1 MNKRKKTIV
10 AIFVVLFLII
20 GTVALFRF
28 KIEKDYEDQ
37 IRDDTVESGK
47 DEENSVE
54 NTEGSNEE
62 EVQVQLVENEGD
74 LEIIISEDMES
85 DGF

>member
-62 EVQVQLVENEGD
+62 EVQVQLVENEWD
-74 LEIIISEDMES
+74 LEIIIPEDMES